1 MTQKSKRLR
10 QLAAE
15 SGFTKIEI
23 PESQGGLGLDFKTR
37 SKVFG
42 VLSAFDFGFAMS
54 IINTHSAALRLSQ
67 SAPPKIIDHFF
78 PKFTLME
85 KVHVPQ
91 CQRQKLV
98 QIFSLKTSAI
108 KKETDGDQR
117 SKSLDCKRTTR

>member
-1 MTQKSKRLR
+1 MNSQEHSIIEEAQAFGERHLINCNLETINSKEHKILR

-78 PKFTLME
+78 P
-85 KVHVPQ
+85 V
-91 CQRQKLV
+91 
-98 QIFSLKTSAI
+98 
-108 KKETDGDQR
+108 
-117 SKSLDCKRTTR
+117 TTFR